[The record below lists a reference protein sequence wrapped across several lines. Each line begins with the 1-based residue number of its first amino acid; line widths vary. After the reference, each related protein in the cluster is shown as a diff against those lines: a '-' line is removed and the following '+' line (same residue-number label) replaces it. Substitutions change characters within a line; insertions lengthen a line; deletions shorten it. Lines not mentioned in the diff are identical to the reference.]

1 MGFDERERVARR
13 SFSGTPAGKFR
24 GGAGWGVTERD
35 AGVPERKLSILCVL
49 VSTRRIEGG

>member
-24 GGAGWGVTERD
+24 GGAGWGVAERD
-35 AGVPERKLSILCVL
+35 TGPERKLSNLCVL